1 MGEAGQRALEFDTSA
16 PNIARMYDYW
26 LGGKDNFAADREA
39 ADRQAHAI
47 PQLPWLA
54 RQNRGFLQR
63 AVGFCAR
70 EGVTQFL
77 DIGSGLPTN
86 RNVHEVAQHVN
97 ADSRVVYADIDPVVV
112 AHARAL
118 LSGPQTAAIRGDAC
132 RPDDILAAPEVRRLI
147 DFSQPVA
154 VLLLAV
160 LHLIPDEA
168 DPAGSVAR
176 LREAL
181 PPGSHLLISHADV
194 SRAHVV
200 GTERL
205 SDTARELVDA
215 NQALAAIPART
226 RDEISGLF
234 GDWTLADPGLT
245 DIWAWRPED
254 ETVTNTSGF
263 MTILGGVARKG

>member
-1 MGEAGQRALEFDTSA
+1 MEEASQRALEFDTSV

-63 AVGFCAR
+63 AVDFCAR

-86 RNVHEVAQHVN
+86 QNVHEIAQRAN
-97 ADSRVVYADIDPVVV
+97 ADSRVVYADNDPVVV

-118 LSGPQTAAIRGDAC
+118 LSGTQTAAVRGDVC
-132 RPDDILAAPEVRRLI
+132 RPDDILGAPEVGRLI

-160 LHLIPDEA
+160 LHLIPDAA

-176 LREAL
+176 LREVMA
-181 PPGSHLLISHADV
+181 PGSYLLISHADV
-194 SRAHVV
+194 SQAHAV
-200 GTERL
+200 GTERR

-215 NQALAAIPART
+215 NQALVTVPARA
-226 RDEISGLF
+226 RDEINGFF
-234 GDWTLADPGLT
+234 GDWTLVEPGLT
-245 DIWAWRPED
+245 DIWAWRPEHD
-254 ETVTNTSGF
+254 TVANTSGF
-263 MTILGGVARKG
+263 MRILGGVARKG